1 MVASHETEENARRR
15 AVAAAARRRT
25 AVTAAPMQNR
35 GAARRGRE
43 AMERLIATAARETRR
58 ASVDDLLLE
67 FQGTLDEFH
76 ALSAPLRAANPAY
89 DRMYQ
94 RLIGKFLES
103 YPTLRL
109 NVVYLNLGKY
119 SVDRW
124 GPVYWRFFH
133 LSAILLL
140 ELFANHRVDDVLDY
154 PSLLFN
160 IDTILPCP
168 TCAWHYQQIKRSES
182 VLSAVKE
189 MSFARLVNGARY
201 FHNLVTMHQNELPE
215 FQSRPPR
222 PPFTVLDYAERYG
235 CLEDVPEDLVKTATY
250 VRGWVDWQPPLHRR
264 LTLFHAMRR
273 SIPYAV
279 ASRRLKRVLYGI
291 TGSGGNDN
299 DDDGVHRSHDSIT
312 RDELLRS
319 IAEGM
324 VGAVKTEYRET
335 LQPYATS
342 FYETYPAEAA
352 AIAECLLPESDG
364 RSLGVRE
371 NDTASQEDAEEVRRC
386 AKSALARIHRATN
399 GEHGRADLEPPA
411 EENGRGRVNGNE
423 AARAAR
429 NGARVNEVNANGLE
443 SDSEDDELVDVDGDV
458 EMVDAA
464 PLLPAHSENGA
475 RSTLRQRRAARRP
488 V

>member
-15 AVAAAARRRT
+15 AAAAAAARRRT

-215 FQSRPPR
+215 FQSRSPR

-235 CLEDVPEDLVKTATY
+235 CLEDVPDDLVKTATY

-279 ASRRLKRVLYGI
+279 ASRQLKRVLYGMI
-291 TGSGGNDN
+291 TGGNDN
-299 DDDGVHRSHDSIT
+299 DDGVHRSHDSIT

-335 LQPYATS
+335 LQPYATN

-352 AIAECLLPESDG
+352 AIAESLLPPDHGG
-364 RSLGVRE
+364 RSVGVRE
-371 NDTASQEDAEEVRRC
+371 NDTASQEDTDEVRRC

-411 EENGRGRVNGNE
+411 AEENGRVNGHE
-423 AARAAR
+423 ASRVAR
-429 NGARVNEVNANGLE
+429 NGARVNEASANGLE
-443 SDSEDDELVDVDGDV
+443 SNSEDDEPVDVDGDV
-458 EMVDAA
+458 EMIDAA
-464 PLLPAHSENGA
+464 ASLLPAQP
-475 RSTLRQRRAARRP
+475 STLRQRRAARRP